1 MCFDILGNTWVFD
14 PRLEVNAAHFAE
26 QWREHPENHALGS
39 FAVADSSGPQ
49 TFGEPGTVLT
59 FLGGVAVGVLPNAL
73 WDGIKWTYARL
84 CASQG
89 KPAREVEMQHFK
101 QPDGMEITVIR
112 IKE

>member
-1 MCFDILGNTWVFD
+1 MGIRLVFD
-14 PRLEVNAAHFAE
+14 PSLEVNATSFAK
-26 QWREHPENHALGS
+26 QWHEHPDNQTLGS
-39 FAVADSSGPQ
+39 FVVADASSPQ
-49 TFGEPGTVLT
+49 TFGEPSTMLT

-101 QPDGMEITVIR
+101 QPDGTEITVIR
-112 IKE
+112 IKV